1 MISLKADGIIKA
13 ILGKTTIEEVYRVVM
28 KGK

>member
-1 MISLKADGIIKA
+1 MISLKADGIMKA
-13 ILGKTTIEEVYRVVM
+13 IGGKTTIEEVYRVV